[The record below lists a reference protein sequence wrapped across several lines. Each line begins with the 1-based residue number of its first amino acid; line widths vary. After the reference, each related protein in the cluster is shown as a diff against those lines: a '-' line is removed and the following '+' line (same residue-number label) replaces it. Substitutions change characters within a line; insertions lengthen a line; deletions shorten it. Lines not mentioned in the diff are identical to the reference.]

1 VHDRVELMNALGPTS
16 DHSLSLFRHAGQS
29 AGQALM
35 SLSNMI
41 DTQATMLATNN
52 VFSTVSLVL
61 LGVAA
66 GVWLMPKPK
75 LFAKAAPSGH

>member
-1 VHDRVELMNALGPTS
+1 VHDRVELVNGLGPT
-16 DHSLSLFRHAGQS
+16 DHSMTVLRHAGQS
-29 AGQALM
+29 AGQALL

-52 VFSTVSLVL
+52 VFFAVSLVL

-66 GVWLMPKPK
+66 GIWLMPKQRP
-75 LFAKAAPSGH
+75 FARSAPGGH

>member
-1 VHDRVELMNALGPTS
+1 VHDRVELVNGLGQT
-16 DHSLSLFRHAGQS
+16 DHSLSLLRHAGQS
-29 AGQALM
+29 AGQAVM
-35 SLSNMI
+35 SLSNLV

-52 VFSTVSLVL
+52 VFFAVSLVL

-75 LFAKAAPSGH
+75 LAARSAPGGH